1 MWLNV
6 ASNQRNISRQGM
18 VQLNQAIVPQILVV
32 KDRPPRP
39 NRHLHAASK
48 VTGGSSAKWN
58 LGLNNARGSNLQ
70 VEYNGIT
77 LNSVT
82 LDQPIVSAE
91 FEQCGY

>member
-1 MWLNV
+1 M
-6 ASNQRNISRQGM
+6 
-18 VQLNQAIVPQILVV
+18 
-32 KDRPPRP
+32 KDGPPRP

-58 LGLNNARGSNLQ
+58 LGFNNARVSNLQ

-82 LDQPIVSAE
+82 LYQPIVSAE
-91 FEQCGY
+91 FEQGVLCNERQAERKILIQKRKISIRLPKY